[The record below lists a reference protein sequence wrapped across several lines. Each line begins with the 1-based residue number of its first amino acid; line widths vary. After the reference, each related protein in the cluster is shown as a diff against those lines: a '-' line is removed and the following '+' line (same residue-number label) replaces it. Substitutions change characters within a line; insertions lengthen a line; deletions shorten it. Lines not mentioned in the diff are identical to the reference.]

1 MHVYGKPRELPDT
14 LSEKGKL
21 TTLVKGIVVAAFS
34 PTGVDRCCGLSKL
47 PKVSKDAVL
56 SVASCI
62 LVLLENGLSYEEALK
77 INSRFKRYNR
87 LRSERHRTTAMAVVG
102 K

>member
-1 MHVYGKPRELPDT
+1 MPDT
-14 LSEKGKL
+14 SSDKGKL
-21 TTLVKGIVVAAFS
+21 TTIVKGIIVAAFS
-34 PTGVDRCCGLSKL
+34 PTGVDRRHGLSKL
-47 PKVSKDAVL
+47 VTLSKDAVL

-87 LRSERHRTTAMAVVG
+87 LRSQRHRNTAMAVVG